1 MWSIWV
7 KSALNTKVYPLKLKV
22 FNIFTVIFKIQFA
35 RFLYLNTISLCI
47 DYLNGVGKPEDDDD
61 INSKEDNTD
70 GSEYEVEGVTFSDDN
85 DDENVDNDEEDSLHS
100 GSENESEE
108 EFSSAG
114 EDSDINGAVGKSD
127 DDDIEE
133 DEDMGNNTIQQ
144 FSSTSLKEDIEKGT
158 AAKHQLSKLKN
169 C

>member
-1 MWSIWV
+1 MTQ
-7 KSALNTKVYPLKLKV
+7 LT
-22 FNIFTVIFKIQFA
+22 
-35 RFLYLNTISLCI
+35 
-47 DYLNGVGKPEDDDD
+47 E
-61 INSKEDNTD
+61 
-70 GSEYEVEGVTFSDDN
+70 EVECESSKKYPKCVVLDMDGTLIDIF
-85 DDENVDNDEEDSLHS
+85 EAFDNDEEDSLHS

>member
-1 MWSIWV
+1 M
-7 KSALNTKVYPLKLKV
+7 
-22 FNIFTVIFKIQFA
+22 
-35 RFLYLNTISLCI
+35 
-47 DYLNGVGKPEDDDD
+47 NGVGKPEDDDD
-61 INSKEDNTD
+61 INRKEDNTD
-70 GSEYEVEGVTFSDDN
+70 GSENEVEGVTFSDDN

-100 GSENESEE
+100 GTENESEE
-108 EFSSAG
+108 EFSSGG
-114 EDSDINGAVGKSD
+114 ENSDINGAVGESD

-169 C
+169 F

>member
-1 MWSIWV
+1 M
-7 KSALNTKVYPLKLKV
+7 
-22 FNIFTVIFKIQFA
+22 
-35 RFLYLNTISLCI
+35 CI

-70 GSEYEVEGVTFSDDN
+70 GSENEVEGDTFSDDN

-100 GSENESEE
+100 GTENESKE

-144 FSSTSLKEDIEKGT
+144 FSSTSLREDIEKGT

>member
-1 MWSIWV
+1 MNGAG
-7 KSALNTKVYPLKLKV
+7 KS
-22 FNIFTVIFKIQFA
+22 
-35 RFLYLNTISLCI
+35 
-47 DYLNGVGKPEDDDD
+47 EDDDD

-100 GSENESEE
+100 GTENESEE
-108 EFSSAG
+108 EFSSVG
-114 EDSDINGAVGKSD
+114 EDSDVNGDVGKS

>member
-1 MWSIWV
+1 MNGAG
-7 KSALNTKVYPLKLKV
+7 KS
-22 FNIFTVIFKIQFA
+22 
-35 RFLYLNTISLCI
+35 
-47 DYLNGVGKPEDDDD
+47 EDDDD

-85 DDENVDNDEEDSLHS
+85 DDENVDNDEDNSLHS
-100 GSENESEE
+100 GTENESEE
-108 EFSSAG
+108 EFTSVG
-114 EDSDINGAVGKSD
+114 EDSDVNGDVGKRD

-144 FSSTSLKEDIEKGT
+144 FSSASLKEDIEKGT
-158 AAKHQLSKLKN
+158 AAKHQLSKLN

>member
-1 MWSIWV
+1 MNGAG
-7 KSALNTKVYPLKLKV
+7 KS
-22 FNIFTVIFKIQFA
+22 
-35 RFLYLNTISLCI
+35 
-47 DYLNGVGKPEDDDD
+47 EDDDD

-100 GSENESEE
+100 GTENESKE
-108 EFSSAG
+108 EFSSVG

>member
-1 MWSIWV
+1 MNGAG
-7 KSALNTKVYPLKLKV
+7 KS
-22 FNIFTVIFKIQFA
+22 
-35 RFLYLNTISLCI
+35 
-47 DYLNGVGKPEDDDD
+47 EDDDD

-100 GSENESEE
+100 GTENESKE

-144 FSSTSLKEDIEKGT
+144 FSSASLKEDIEKGT